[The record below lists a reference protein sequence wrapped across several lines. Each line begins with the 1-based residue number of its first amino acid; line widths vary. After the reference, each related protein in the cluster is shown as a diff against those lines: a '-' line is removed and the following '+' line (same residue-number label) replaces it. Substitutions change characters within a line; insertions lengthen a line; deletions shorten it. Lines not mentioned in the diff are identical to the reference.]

1 MLYVDGI
8 SFGPKKVQ
16 VSDSPL
22 VPSSTITE
30 LGGKAGKDRHS
41 YNSINVLPDDV
52 LLEIFDLYVALP
64 EDYSYPV
71 SEGPELFE
79 DAWHTLIHVCQRWRS
94 VVFASSRRLH
104 LVLFCTNRRPIKKM
118 LNIWPAL
125 PILIYAYSDTS
136 LVRGVTNLL
145 AALKQHDRVYKINIR
160 GISNSLLKQFGAM
173 KKPFP
178 ELTELK
184 LRSYH
189 KSAPVLPNSFL
200 GGSTP
205 RLQELFLR
213 GIPFPT
219 LPKLISSMHDLFS
232 LQLWDVPHS
241 GYVSPESMV
250 TCLSA
255 LPNLDLLELSFRSPP
270 SRACKES
277 RRPSPR
283 TPVVL
288 PTLTR
293 FYFGGDRDYLEDIV
307 SAIDIPLLRQL
318 VVRFFN
324 QLTFDTPSLRD
335 FIGRTKTFKSP
346 YRASVQFRD
355 GSVQVTIY
363 WTHAMKNS
371 QISLGVSCKPSDWQ
385 VWSLKQFWGSSLS
398 PLLTLETLEISE
410 YREHWHDDTQ
420 IAQWLE
426 LLRPFTSVKN
436 LVLHKKMVQLVTP
449 ALQILAQESP
459 KEALPALEKLSLRG
473 PQPSGP
479 VKEAIE
485 GFVATRQLSGHL
497 VAVDH
502 VDVGDSQMY

>member
-1 MLYVDGI
+1 M
-8 SFGPKKVQ
+8 KVE
-16 VSDSPL
+16 VSESL
-22 VPSSTITE
+22 QASSWTITE
-30 LGGKAGKDRHS
+30 LGGKDQPA
-41 YNSINVLPDDV
+41 YETINVLPDDV
-52 LLEIFDLYVALP
+52 LLEIFDLYVAPP

-71 SEGPELFE
+71 SEGPKVYE

-104 LVLFCTNRRPIKKM
+104 LVLFCTNRTPVKKM
-118 LNIWPAL
+118 LNIWPGL
-125 PILIYAYSDTS
+125 PILVYAYSETS

-160 GISNSLLKQFGAM
+160 GISNSLLKQFGAV

-178 ELTELK
+178 ALTELK
-184 LRSYH
+184 LRSYD
-189 KSAPVLPNSFL
+189 KSAPVLPDSYL
-200 GGSTP
+200 GGCAP

-213 GIPFPT
+213 GISFPT
-219 LPKLISSMHDLFS
+219 LPKLLPSAHDLFS
-232 LQLWDVPHS
+232 LQLWDIPHS
-241 GYVSPESMV
+241 GYVSPETMV

-255 LPNLDLLELSFRSPP
+255 LTNLDLLELSFRSPR

-277 RRPSPR
+277 RRLPPLTR
-283 TPVVL
+283 VVL

-307 SAIDIPLLRQL
+307 SAIDIPRLHQL

-324 QLTFDTPSLRD
+324 QLTFDTPFLRH
-335 FIGRTKTFKSP
+335 FIGRTETFKSP

-371 QISLGVSCKPSDWQ
+371 HISFGVSCKPSDWQ

-410 YREHWHDDTQ
+410 YREHWHDDMQVT
-420 IAQWLE
+420 QWLE

-436 LVLHKKMVQLVTP
+436 LVLHKKMVQFVTP
-449 ALQILAQESP
+449 ALQVITRESET
-459 KEALPALEKLSLRG
+459 EALPALEKLSLRG

-479 VKEAIE
+479 AKEAIE
-485 GFVATRQLSGHL
+485 VFVATRQFSGHP

-502 VDVGDSQMY
+502 RDVGDSQMY